1 MGSNPTASANTPFFL
16 VFLSR
21 VEWHFGFV
29 CNGFTAFYH
38 CTGFLSIT
46 LIRFLCVVWNVVLQ
60 MALTGK
66 LTKKLVDNL
75 GAGRHGDGGG
85 LYLVVDPSGARRWIV
100 RVVVKGQ
107 RNVKGAPLRTDFGL
121 GGADVVTLN
130 QGRERA
136 LEYRRMAKQGLNPR
150 FNAARHIPTFEEVA
164 GQVHIDRMPTWKN
177 AKHRSQWINTLRD
190 YVFPKIGRM
199 PVDSIGQPEV
209 LMCLSPIW
217 TDKHETARRLAQ
229 RIKTVLDVAK
239 SKGFRSGE
247 NPVTTIHEAHVLPK
261 VKAKPKHH
269 NAMLWQ
275 DVPAFYADLK
285 TRDAM
290 AAKALMFTCLT
301 GSRTGEVLGM
311 QWGEVDFDKVLWTCP
326 ADRMKGGVM
335 HRVPLTNEMLAI
347 IEPLR
352 AMQSDYVFEGQKRH
366 SPLSNMAML
375 MLLRRMQVEGVTV
388 HGFRSTFRDWA
399 SEVANAPRE
408 VAEMSLAHKVGS
420 DVERAYAR
428 SDLLEKR
435 RLLME
440 RWSGFVSSNKEKVV
454 KVNFGAEV
462 G

>member
-1 MGSNPTASANTPFFL
+1 
-16 VFLSR
+16 
-21 VEWHFGFV
+21 
-29 CNGFTAFYH
+29 
-38 CTGFLSIT
+38 
-46 LIRFLCVVWNVVLQ
+46 

-66 LTKKLVDNL
+66 LTKKLVENL

-107 RNVKGAPLRTDFGL
+107 KNLKGAPLRTDFGL

-130 QGRERA
+130 QARERA

-150 FNAARHIPTFEEVA
+150 FNASREIPTFEEVA
-164 GQVHIDRMPTWKN
+164 KQVHIDRMPTWKN
-177 AKHRSQWINTLRD
+177 DKHGAQWINTLRD
-190 YVFPKIGRM
+190 YAFPKIGRM

-217 TDKHETARRLAQ
+217 TEKHETARRLAQ
-229 RIKTVLDVAK
+229 RLKIVLDVAK

-247 NPVTTIHEAHVLPK
+247 NPVSAIGDAKVLPK

-269 NAMLWQ
+269 KAMRWQ
-275 DVPAFYADLK
+275 DVPAFYSELQA
-285 TRDAM
+285 RDAM
-290 AAKALMFTCLT
+290 AAQALKFTCLT

-311 QWGEVDFDKVLWTCP
+311 KWSEVDADARLWTCP
-326 ADRMKGGVM
+326 ADRMKGGDL
-335 HRVPLTNEMLAI
+335 HRVPLTDEMLAI
-347 IEPLR
+347 IEPLK
-352 AMQSDYVFEGQKRH
+352 AMKSEYVFEGQKRNK
-366 SPLSNMAML
+366 PLSNMAML
-375 MLLRRMQVEGVTV
+375 MLLRRMEVEGVTV

-399 SEVANAPRE
+399 SEAASASRE

-440 RWSGFVSSNKEKVV
+440 RWSGYVCGKIGKVIR
-454 KVNFGAEV
+454 V